1 MVINLKSKSFI
12 ICLISIVTV
21 AILFISSN
29 SITTF
34 SQSKPYTVVIDAG
47 HGAPDGGAVGVNGT
61 IEKDINLQISLKLQ
75 EILENRGIRV
85 IMTRTDDNS
94 ICDKNAK
101 TLHEMK
107 VSDMKNRLEII
118 NKSGAD
124 LFLSIHM
131 NSFSKASSVGLHVFY
146 SRNHP
151 EISETAVL
159 IQDSISKITGAKTH
173 AVKAASDT
181 LYLMK
186 NPTPP
191 AILVECG
198 FISNPEEEKLLND
211 DNYQSKIAFS
221 IANAVISSKNS

>member
-1 MVINLKSKSFI
+1 MVVNLKNKPFI
-12 ICLISIVTV
+12 ICLVCIVGV
-21 AILFISSN
+21 AVLFISSK
-29 SITTF
+29 SIPTF
-34 SQSKPYTVVIDAG
+34 SGNKPYTVVVDAG
-47 HGAPDGGAVGVNGT
+47 HGAPDGGAVGANGT
-61 IEKDINLQISLKLQ
+61 IEKDINLQIALKLQ
-75 EILENRGIRV
+75 EILESRGIRV
-85 IMTRTDDNS
+85 IMTRADDNS
-94 ICDKNAK
+94 ICDESAK

-131 NSFSKASSVGLHVFY
+131 NSFSKPSSVGLHVFY

-151 EISETAVL
+151 EISETAGL
-159 IQDSISKITGAKTH
+159 IQDSISKITGAKIH

-221 IANAVISSKNS
+221 IANAVIASKNK